1 MAATAARRVVR
12 EIPRA
17 SLFVY
22 STDAVQKMKKPSIAS
37 SRRSSRYRK
46 LSSPCIRQNRAA
58 ASAQRTMR
66 HRYRHTA
73 SGCRSWKPSRKNR
86 NP

>member
-22 STDAVQKMKKPSIAS
+22 STDAVQKMIVAAYARVSTEKEEQEDSFERQVEHYAQDS
-37 SRRSSRYRK
+37 AFGFRAD
-46 LSSPCIRQNRAA
+46 IRTA
-58 ASAQRTMR
+58 AS
-66 HRYRHTA
+66 
-73 SGCRSWKPSRKNR
+73 GGGKPV
-86 NP
+86 PV